1 MVAMATTHAH
11 SWLVCDAGGTNC
23 SFALVEQ
30 TDRTFDV
37 VARARYDSQTITDFA
52 ITMAEARKTLLQQSD
67 FRSISG
73 ACVSA
78 AGPVHDGTVKLTNTS
93 WSIDERELSQGLE
106 TGVRIINDLTAIG
119 YALPLVNLSD
129 GGECVSVWEPASGGF
144 GTRPRRNEAS
154 VQAVAAA
161 GTGLGVA
168 IVCEAHPDSLTV
180 LPSEGGHTDLV
191 GFDAETRQFQ
201 HFVESAIRNSP
212 DAELYVSGQGL
223 KHAAAFIM
231 ADGGFR
237 DGPAQEL
244 RTADPADY
252 PALVSRYA
260 SDSPDAARAMRL
272 FAKMYG
278 RFVSGLA
285 LTVLPYAGLFLAG
298 GVTARNL
305 EAIMSS
311 GFLEGYFS
319 HPHEGMQS
327 ALRRVPVYAL
337 RNYDVSL
344 IGAAH
349 AAYLSME
356 A

>member
-1 MVAMATTHAH
+1 MATTHAH

-37 VARARYDSQTITDFA
+37 VARTRYDSQTITDFA
-52 ITMAEARKTLLQQSD
+52 STMSDARKTLLQQSD

-78 AGPVHDGTVKLTNTS
+78 AGPVHDGTVNLTNTS
-93 WSIDERELSQGLE
+93 WSIDERELSERLG

-119 YALPLVNLSD
+119 YALPLVNPAD
-129 GGECVSVWEPASGGF
+129 ADACTSVWEPASRGSDA
-144 GTRPRRNEAS
+144 RPRRVETA

-168 IVCEAHPDSLTV
+168 IVCEAQPGSLTV
-180 LPSEGGHTDLV
+180 LPSEGGHTDLA

-201 HFVESAIRNSP
+201 RFVESAICESP

-223 KHAAAFIM
+223 KHAAAFIL

-237 DGPAQEL
+237 DEPAQEL
-244 RTADPADY
+244 RTADPAEY

-298 GVTARNL
+298 GVTTRNL

-319 HPHEGMQS
+319 HPHEGMKS
-327 ALRRVPVYAL
+327 SLRRVPVYAL
-337 RNYDVSL
+337 RNYYVSL

-349 AAYLSME
+349 AAYLSTE
-356 A
+356 V